1 MAEDTDDSQRFALIG
16 DRFPDLTVNTTHG
29 EKRLPDDYEGEWFV
43 LFSHPGDFTPVCT
56 SEFVAFEQRREEFE
70 EEYNANLI
78 GLSVDRIHSH
88 IKWTDWIQEELDVDI
103 GFPIIAD
110 EGGHVGKQFGMIHL
124 NAGIN
129 LVGLGQPT
137 SCPGKDSRLEWIDSR
152 YRQTTGCKRGTNW
165 PLITAGRLLEVIYRE
180 DYGYKKQEPE
190 FMTFGHRAR
199 IKRASLEAPLRTTGE
214 EKRRTSWQPSTRL
227 MPSTE
232 RAPFRSRPAACRK
245 KESGP

>member
-1 MAEDTDDSQRFALIG
+1 MADDTDDSQRFALIG

-110 EGGHVGKQFGMIHL
+110 EAGRVGSELGMIQP
-124 NAGIN
+124 NAGTSTVRAVF
-129 LVGLGQPT
+129 LVDPEGTIRQILYYPKEIG
-137 SCPGKDSRLEWIDSR
+137 RNIDEILR
-152 YRQTTGCKRGTNW
+152 
-165 PLITAGRLLEVIYRE
+165 
-180 DYGYKKQEPE
+180 
-190 FMTFGHRAR
+190 
-199 IKRASLEAPLRTTGE
+199 SLEALQFSDAEGVATPADWPENDLFGDKVLLPPPGTDADAEARLEEAE
-214 EKRRTSWQPSTRL
+214 EKGYDAKDWWFTLRDR
-227 MPSTE
+227 
-232 RAPFRSRPAACRK
+232 
-245 KESGP
+245 